1 MSQIMKAFTGIFI
14 VLFMTA
20 SSMGILGAFLQVSKA
35 QEYHA
40 AMIDELENSDY
51 STNVLMECL
60 HAAKENGYK
69 VEITLYEKNGGC
81 VMYSESEDVPKEIQQ
96 IDMAKVDMKFMITIP
111 FFGVKNEQKI
121 SGYGR

>member
-40 AMIDELENSDY
+40 TMIDELENSDY
-51 STNVLMECL
+51 SGKVLTECL
-60 HAAKENGYK
+60 DVAAENEYE

-81 VMYSESEDVPKEIQQ
+81 ITCTESENIPQTIPQ
-96 IDMAKVDMKFMITIP
+96 IDMAKIDMKFTIIIP
-111 FFGVKNEQKI
+111 FLGIENEQKL